1 MRAKAKAWPK
11 AWDDGLLFGFVMMMG
26 SGAALGFVL
35 LHVLP
40 G

>member
-1 MRAKAKAWPK
+1 MRAKAKD
-11 AWDDGLLFGFVMMMG
+11 WDDGLVFGFVMMLC

-40 G
+40 R